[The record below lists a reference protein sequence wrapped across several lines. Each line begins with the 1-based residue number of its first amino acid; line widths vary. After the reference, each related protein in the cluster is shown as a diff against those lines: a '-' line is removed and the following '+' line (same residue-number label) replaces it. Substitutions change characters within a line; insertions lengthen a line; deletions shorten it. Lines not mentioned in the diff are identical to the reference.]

1 MNLLR
6 VKTEN
11 EFNKVFKLSRANN
24 EFVYFLFVSP
34 WDKKS
39 DLIRQELSSLD
50 TDITIYE
57 VDYFNLP
64 HTYCAFKAY
73 TPSLVKIKGPR
84 TKVLSNL
91 ISIRFELGLDTLLA
105 PRNS

>member
-6 VKTEN
+6 LKTEN

-34 WDKKS
+34 WDKGS
-39 DLIRQELSSLD
+39 DLIRQELDTLD
-50 TDITIYE
+50 SNITIYE

-64 HTYCAFKAY
+64 HTYCAFKAN

-91 ISIRFELGLDTLLA
+91 ISIRFELGLETLLA